1 MSVLTLYWCSSL
13 RLNWGPSWFWSTL
26 DIPSRFVVKK
36 LTQCHPKLHMTRV
49 NSLLELTDI
58 RNKWKKES
66 GNCISEIFKPKIFS
80 KNLHLKLSWLL
91 QFGFPKLCSKK
102 FHNSSNLGLEQR
114 LHKWSFIE
122 SSSSRLEHSF
132 PKSYFIRSS
141 NLGQVISYTL

>member
-36 LTQCHPKLHMTRV
+36 MTQCHPKLHMTRV

-91 QFGFPKLCSKK
+91 QFGFPKLCSKNFTTASTWDLNK
-102 FHNSSNLGLEQR
+102 DYTSEALLKVPAQDLNTVFPSHILLEVPTWDK
-114 LHKWSFIE
+114 L
-122 SSSSRLEHSF
+122 
-132 PKSYFIRSS
+132 
-141 NLGQVISYTL
+141 